1 MCATSCSSN
10 EFTCHNVD
18 ADDDSQ
24 CVPVHWECD
33 GEKDCTDGSDEEDC
47 DKTTTTVDT
56 TSADGGYESP
66 YADDDAND
74 GGSSTCEGF
83 TCHDFS
89 NCIPKSWECDGE
101 KDCRDGSDEED
112 CGGST
117 CASGQFTCSNK
128 NCIPAAWACDEW
140 PDCSD
145 GSDEKDCGPD
155 TKTTRRTSTP
165 YTTTTTTTKTTRP
178 TTTYIPGSCEAV
190 VRIH

>member
-1 MCATSCSSN
+1 MRAAGSWVSDTFYLSEVCSEATEVCATSCSSN
-10 EFTCHNVD
+10 EFTCHSV
-18 ADDDSQ
+18 DDDDGSQ
-24 CVPVHWECD
+24 FVDTPCVPVH
-33 GEKDCTDGSDEEDC
+33 
-47 DKTTTTVDT
+47 
-56 TSADGGYESP
+56 
-66 YADDDAND
+66 
-74 GGSSTCEGF
+74 
-83 TCHDFS
+83 
-89 NCIPKSWECDGE
+89 WECDGE

-165 YTTTTTTTKTTRP
+165 YTTTTTKTTRTTITRTTRTTTTKTTRP